1 MLKYIRQ
8 FKAMRLPFVSINDL
22 KEVESKDAPTAEIR
36 IEGKVYPY
44 RQDHAK
50 IKQGSPSHPKVAERA
65 IYDPSERKAIQDFF
79 SSRNKD
85 AQIRRNEDRS
95 KSKKDA
101 RFEIDSAKSHEE
113 RVHIFDRRQ
122 FYENW
127 MAKVWHLYLVA
138 LTGGW
143 TPKIDITSDHA
154 GANSQTLF
162 YMDANLD
169 ASKQKEAI
177 KGKDVTSNPPYKDPK
192 PIIKALEKAFA
203 ENKSTRAYLWV
214 PERPRRQW
222 FRALIASKVWRLIAY
237 FPPGED
243 LFSQPKCQ

>member
-1 MLKYIRQ
+1 
-8 FKAMRLPFVSINDL
+8 
-22 KEVESKDAPTAEIR
+22 
-36 IEGKVYPY
+36 
-44 RQDHAK
+44 
-50 IKQGSPSHPKVAERA
+50 
-65 IYDPSERKAIQDFF
+65 
-79 SSRNKD
+79 
-85 AQIRRNEDRS
+85 
-95 KSKKDA
+95 
-101 RFEIDSAKSHEE
+101 
-113 RVHIFDRRQ
+113 
-122 FYENW
+122 

-203 ENKSTRAYLWV
+203 ENRSTRAYLWV
-214 PERPRRQW
+214 PERP
-222 FRALIASKVWRLIAY
+222 
-237 FPPGED
+237 
-243 LFSQPKCQ
+243 CH